1 MILDPSDV
9 EAALAELQGWTDAG
23 DTLTKTY
30 SFDDFAAAM
39 DFMQRAAGP
48 IDEANHHPE
57 WTDVPS
63 LRVNVGRPHD

>member
-30 SFDDFAAAM
+30 SFDDFAADM

-48 IDEANHHPE
+48 IRRGQPSSGVDRRAIPPGQRREAA
-57 WTDVPS
+57 
-63 LRVNVGRPHD
+63 